1 MDSMTNQDR
10 PQDMETSIIS
20 EIWKESKGRCL
31 VSDTI
36 LGQQS
41 CVNYNARHTA
51 DQPDACFWLCEMG
64 VICRRAQ

>member
-1 MDSMTNQDR
+1 MTGHLER
-10 PQDMETSIIS
+10 PNIEEWVS
-20 EIWKESKGRCL
+20 IWKQSKGRCL

-41 CVNYNARHTA
+41 CVNYNASHTA
-51 DQPDACFWLCEMG
+51 DQPDACFWLCEIG